1 MIWDL
6 DQYVKENKKILIF
19 MIVVS
24 LIEEF
29 PKEIWIYLKT
39 ILTSF
44 AYAGSGNA
52 TKVQELMHLI
62 ASQKEE
68 INPKPKV

>member
-1 MIWDL
+1 
-6 DQYVKENKKILIF
+6 

-29 PKEIWIYLKT
+29 PKEMWIYLKT